1 MLYILMD
8 KRTLVKSGASSFTVA
23 IPIGW
28 VRRNALEKGSE
39 IAIEENEL
47 GDLVLKIPHEKVFL
61 PQVQCTIKVDKDT
74 KDLLYWELVRAY
86 LHNYTTINLEGDS
99 VARDSAQTLLRL
111 NSFIGLDVIEQ
122 TKKFIVLK
130 NFSAYDTESSPY
142 SLLKKLDVGVRAMIS
157 GIEPFFARG
166 FNQDDVLEMKSQ
178 HQHNERVYLF
188 TLKLLNAIVDMPSL
202 MRVFKTDY
210 RQLMKE
216 HIIVDSLKQISFHFA
231 EISSILLAVEHTR
244 KQGEFI
250 REVFSVLS
258 KKYRAILTMPKSPA
272 SKELIEFLRD
282 SEETVSRWQLSLKEL
297 RNQALTEFVVH
308 AMSINCVLDQLALE
322 LMN

>member
-1 MLYILMD
+1 MD

-23 IPIGW
+23 VPIEW

-47 GDLVLKIPHEKVFL
+47 GDLVLMAPRERVFL
-61 PQVQCTIKVDKDT
+61 PQAQCTIKVSKEN

-99 VARDSAQTLLRL
+99 VVQDSAQTLQRL
-111 NSFIGLDVIEQ
+111 NSFIGLDVIER
-122 TKKFIVLK
+122 TKKFVVLK

-142 SLLKKLDVGVRAMIS
+142 SLLKKLDVGVRAMIT
-157 GIEPFFARG
+157 GIEPFFIRG
-166 FNQDDVLEMKSQ
+166 FNQEDILEMKSQ
-178 HQHNERVYLF
+178 HQYNERVYLF
-188 TLKLLNAIVDMPSL
+188 ALKLLNAIVDTPSL

-216 HIIVDSLKQISFHFA
+216 HVMVNALRQISFHFA
-231 EISSILLAVEHTR
+231 EISSILLAIDHTR
-244 KQGEFI
+244 KQGAFI
-250 REVFSVLS
+250 KGVFNVLS
-258 KKYRAILTMPKSPA
+258 KKYYTILTMPKSPA
-272 SKELIEFLRD
+272 SKEIIEILKD
-282 SEETVSRWQLSLKEL
+282 SEGIMYQWQLSLKEL
-297 RNQALTEFVVH
+297 RSQALTEFVVY
-308 AMSINCVLDQLALE
+308 AMSINCVLDHLALE

>member
-23 IPIGW
+23 VPIEW

-39 IAIEENEL
+39 IAVEENEL
-47 GDLVLKIPHEKVFL
+47 GDLVLRVPRERAFL
-61 PQVQCTIKVDKDT
+61 PQAQCTIKIDKDN

-99 VARDSAQTLLRL
+99 AAHDSAQTMQRL

-122 TKKFIVLK
+122 TKNFIVLK

-157 GIEPFFARG
+157 GIGPFFVRG

-178 HQHNERVYLF
+178 HQYNERVYLF
-188 TLKLLNAIVDMPSL
+188 ALKLLNAIVDTPSL
-202 MRVFKTDY
+202 IRVFKTDY

-216 HIIVDSLKQISFHFA
+216 HVIVNALRQISFHFA
-231 EISSILLAVEHTR
+231 EISSILLAIDHTR
-244 KQGEFI
+244 KQGAFI
-250 REVFSVLS
+250 KGVFNVLS
-258 KKYRAILTMPKSPA
+258 KKYYTILTMPKSPA
-272 SKELIEFLRD
+272 SKEIIEILKD
-282 SEETVSRWQLSLKEL
+282 SEGIMYQWQLSLKEL
-297 RNQALTEFVVH
+297 RSQALTEFVVY
-308 AMSINCVLDQLALE
+308 AMSINCVLDHLALE